1 MNCLRRWRT
10 FGVLVSASDVP
21 SFSKETERRAGKAGN
36 MAHEVVL
43 EANARGEDEMENE
56 LRRFRHG

>member
-1 MNCLRRWRT
+1 M
-10 FGVLVSASDVP
+10 LVSASDVP